1 MTFRSSPKKF
11 SGLWERFKEKKM
23 TLRNFKHI
31 SASSFKEATAILSKA
46 KGKATVI
53 AGGTD
58 LLGVL
63 KDKIHSESP
72 EIVVD
77 LKTIPGLS
85 YVKATKNGLRIGALT
100 TLTEIC
106 KNETIRQK
114 YPLLAEAARVVAS
127 PQIRNMA
134 TLGGNICQEPR
145 CWYYRTPEDLFHCLR
160 KGGTKCGALLGENR
174 YHSIFGSVRV
184 AQPACAETC
193 PGNIEIPAY
202 MEHVRKGDL
211 SAAALIIL
219 ANNPI
224 PAITGRVCPHL
235 CESKCNRSE
244 FDEAVSIR
252 NVERVVGDYILDN
265 AEEFLTAPKKQIK
278 KSVAIVGA
286 GPAGLSA
293 AYYLRKAGYQVTVY
307 DKMPE
312 AGGMLTF
319 GIPAY
324 RLPKEVV
331 RRQVKAFEA
340 AMGIKFKLNVT
351 IGEKGYTLKDLRK
364 KFNSVFLASGAWG
377 KRTLDIEKS
386 ELLTSGM
393 DFLVEIGLGRKPALG
408 RKVLVIGGGNVA
420 VDVAVNARKLG
431 ASEVTIVCL
440 ESRDAMPA
448 FDEEIA
454 EALHEGVTIKTSFG
468 PNRIIERNGRL
479 AGMEVIRCTSVFDEK
494 GQFNPVF
501 DPSVKEIIDTDQII
515 LAIGQ
520 STDLAYV
527 SSQVETGRGLILI
540 DERSSATNLGRVYAG
555 GDITSGP
562 ASVIHAV
569 AAGRKSAQAIAN
581 IIHEPHIQTGQ
592 PLEVHFDSH
601 NRCSRIQN
609 IKDIN
614 DIQSE
619 AARCVNCSC
628 IAVNASDMAPALMAL
643 GAKIRTTKRVLKVDA
658 FFAVQIMKCTV
669 LDDNELVREIEIPA
683 PSRNNRQG
691 YQKFRIRNAIDF
703 PIVSLAYSYN
713 LDDQTIKDSR
723 IVLGAVAP
731 IPLRARGVEEYLEG
745 KPVND
750 ETAMKAGD
758 VAVQTFMPLA
768 RNRFKVQIV
777 KALLRKMVE

>member
-1 MTFRSSPKKF
+1 MIFRSSPKKY
-11 SGLWERFKEKKM
+11 SGLWERYKEKKM

-31 SASSFKEATAILSKA
+31 SASSLQEATTILSKS

-63 KDKIHSESP
+63 KDKIHSEAP

-85 YVKATKNGLRIGALT
+85 YVKATKKGLRIGALT

-106 KNETIRQK
+106 KNETIKEQ
-114 YPLLAEAARVVAS
+114 YPLLAEAARMVAS

-211 SAAALIIL
+211 RAAALIIL
-219 ANNPI
+219 ASNPM

-265 AEEFLTAPKKQIK
+265 AKEFLPAPKKQLK

-312 AGGMLTF
+312 AGGMLTY

-331 RRQVKAFEA
+331 RKQIKAFE
-340 AMGIKFKLNVT
+340 AMGIKFKLSVT
-351 IGEKGYTLKDLRK
+351 IGQKGYTLKDLRK

-377 KRTLDIEKS
+377 KRSLNIEKS
-386 ELLTSGM
+386 ELLTSGI
-393 DFLVEIGLGRKPALG
+393 DFLVSIGLGQKPALG
-408 RKVLVIGGGNVA
+408 KNVLVIGGGNVA
-420 VDVAVNARKLG
+420 VDVAISARKLG
-431 ASEVTIVCL
+431 ASQVTMVCL
-440 ESRDAMPA
+440 ESRDTMPA
-448 FDEEIA
+448 FEDEIA
-454 EALHEGVTIKTSFG
+454 EALSEGVTIMPSWG
-468 PNRIIERNGRL
+468 PNRIIEQNGRL
-479 AGMEVIRCTSVFDEK
+479 AGMEVIRCTSAFDEK
-494 GQFNPVF
+494 GQFNPSF
-501 DPSVKEIIDTDQII
+501 DPSVKETIDADQII

-527 SSQVETGRGLILI
+527 SNQLEIERGLILI
-540 DERSSATNLGRVYAG
+540 DEKNNATNLGRVYAG

-569 AAGRKSAQAIAN
+569 AAGRKSAQSIAN
-581 IIHEPHIQTGQ
+581 ISHKTHMQMGQ
-592 PLEVHFDSH
+592 SLEVNCDSH

-609 IKDIN
+609 ITGLR

-619 AARCVNCSC
+619 ATRCVNCGC

-643 GAKIRTTKRVLKVDA
+643 GAKIRTTKRVLKADA

-669 LDDNELVREIEIPA
+669 LDDNELVSEIEIPA
-683 PSRNNRQG
+683 PSKNNRQG
-691 YQKFRIRNAIDF
+691 YHKFRIRNAIDF
-703 PIVSLAYSYN
+703 PIVSLAHCF
-713 LDDQTIKDSR
+713 DVEKQTIKDAR

-745 KPVND
+745 KHVSD

-758 VAVQTFMPLA
+758 VAMQTFMPLA
-768 RNRFKVQIV
+768 KNKFKVQIV

>member
-1 MTFRSSPKKF
+1 MKAT
-11 SGLWERFKEKKM
+11 WYKEKKM

-63 KDKIHSESP
+63 KDNIHSEAP

-85 YVKATKNGLRIGALT
+85 YVKATKKGLQIGALT

-106 KNETIRQK
+106 KNETIRQL
-114 YPLLAEAARVVAS
+114 YPLLAEAARMVAS

-193 PGNIEIPAY
+193 PGNIEIPDY

-211 SAAALIIL
+211 RAAALIIL
-219 ANNPI
+219 ASNPI

-265 AEEFLTAPKKQIK
+265 TEEFLTAPKKQLK

-312 AGGMLTF
+312 AGGMLTY

-324 RLPKEVV
+324 RLVKEVV

-340 AMGIKFKLNVT
+340 MGIKFKLNVT
-351 IGEKGYTLKDLRK
+351 IGKKGNTLKDLRN

-377 KRTLDIEKS
+377 KRTLNIEKS
-386 ELLTSGM
+386 EFLTSGM
-393 DFLVEIGLGRKPALG
+393 DFLVEIGLGKKPALG
-408 RKVLVIGGGNVA
+408 NKVLVIGGGNVA
-420 VDVAVNARKLG
+420 VDVAVNASKLG
-431 ASEVTIVCL
+431 ASEVTMVCL

-448 FDEEIA
+448 FEEEIA
-454 EALHEGVTIKTSFG
+454 EALHEGVNIRPSLG

-479 AGMEVIRCTSVFDEK
+479 TGMEFVRCTSVFDEK
-494 GQFNPVF
+494 GQFNPHF
-501 DPSVKEIIDTDQII
+501 DPSVKETIDADQII

-520 STDLAYV
+520 STDLAYLGA
-527 SSQVETGRGLILI
+527 QVETGRGLILI
-540 DERSSATNLGRVYAG
+540 DEKSSATSLGEVYAG

-569 AAGRKSAQAIAN
+569 TAGRNSAQAIAN
-581 IIHEPHIQTGQ
+581 IRRKTNMQMGQ
-592 PLEVHFDSH
+592 PLEVHCDSH
-601 NRCSRIQN
+601 NKCSRIQN
-609 IKDIN
+609 ITDIG

-619 AARCVNCSC
+619 AARCVNCGC

-643 GAKIRTTKRVLKVDA
+643 GAKIRTTKRVLKADE

-669 LDDNELVREIEIPA
+669 LNDDELVEAIEIPA
-683 PSRNNRQG
+683 PSNNNRQG

-703 PIVSLAYSYN
+703 PIVSLAYCFN
-713 LDDQTIKDSR
+713 VEKQTIKKVR

-750 ETAMKAGD
+750 ETAIEAGA
-758 VAVQTFMPLA
+758 VAAQTFMPLA
-768 RNRFKVQIV
+768 KNKFKVQIV